1 MKLSELKTIMHLL
14 PDDTEITISNAPV
27 STAPLETLKRE
38 DWGNHD
44 GRYNMRCT
52 ICNWVSDDIRRD
64 GTPPIVCPQCKGHG
78 FKQA

>member
-27 STAPLETLKRE
+27 STILLETLKRE

-52 ICNWVSDDIRRD
+52 VCNWVSNDIQKD
-64 GTPPIVCPQCKGHG
+64 ATPPVVRPQCKGHS
-78 FKQA
+78 FKRA